1 MKPHL
6 RLVHDGLHEV
16 AAWNVLVAL
25 QRHGLDNPTLLENPD
40 YQAAIKRA
48 HDEWAEV
55 FQG

>member
-1 MKPHL
+1 VTDIPTCAVNDKCEIAFWHT
-6 RLVHDGLHEV
+6 
-16 AAWNVLVAL
+16 LVAL
-25 QRHGLDNPTLLENPD
+25 QRHGLDNPALLENPD